1 MQGKLNFFPP
11 SIVSILKYYLA
22 KSYLALGLL
31 LLELAQILELLGAL
45 LAPFV
50 DVDLELFVQLSALLV
65 LAVLQTH
72 THTHTNGGQNRIQR
86 SLFFGNQAFEYSG
99 NRSLC

>member
-72 THTHTNGGQNRIQR
+72 THTHTHKRRSKSNSAEPFFWKPGIRI
-86 SLFFGNQAFEYSG
+86 LWK
-99 NRSLC
+99 